1 LVGKITAPKTLA
13 GWKNCTSK
21 EYWIYLS
28 SVKGLTIV
36 GPGQFDGQ
44 GSLWWGNDE
53 ALHFHDCNG
62 LRLKGTT
69 HINSPKLHIS
79 INGCKDVDIRG
90 VRILAPKDSP
100 NTDGIDI
107 SDSTHVNIHHSNIQT
122 GDDCVAING
131 GVYDVNVT
139 RVFCGPGHGIS
150 IGSLGEH
157 GSHDTVEKVRVENCN
172 ISGTQNGLRIKT
184 VPYGTGYARGI
195 VFRKIHLVNVE
206 NPIIIDQHYCANT
219 ENAICPSPPSAPAV
233 QVSDVRYENIYGSSA
248 TTQAITFS
256 CSGKYKCTGIQTNGV
271 RITGHNDFAF
281 CKNAQGRFIDTTPHL
296 LGNISAPKTL
306 AGWKD
311 CISSVFWIH
320 FSMVKGLTIHGPGQ
334 IDGQGSLWW
343 GKAKALHF
351 NACNGLRLRG
361 TSHVNSPR
369 LHISIHGCQDVDIG
383 NVLILAPGN
392 SPNTDGIDI
401 GHSSH
406 SYIGFDTQ
414 LNSVAVNGGVYD
426 ANVTRV
432 FCGPGHGIGISI
444 GSLGENRG
452 RDIVE
457 KVRVEDCNITGTTN
471 GLRIKTVPY
480 GRGYARGII
489 FRNINLINVKRPI
502 IIDQHYCSNSNSE
515 YAACR
520 SPPSAPAIQVSDVRY
535 ENIYGSSAT
544 QRAIIFSCS
553 KKYKC
558 IGIQTNRV
566 VITGNNVFVVCK
578 NVEGNFVDTTT
589 PDTC

>member
-1 LVGKITAPKTLA
+1 MALTPNSTF
-13 GWKNCTSK
+13 
-21 EYWIYLS
+21 
-28 SVKGLTIV
+28 KGLR
-36 GPGQFDGQ
+36 FD
-44 GSLWWGNDE
+44 LWNLNS

-233 QVSDVRYENIYGSSA
+233 QVSDVR
-248 TTQAITFS
+248 
-256 CSGKYKCTGIQTNGV
+256 
-271 RITGHNDFAF
+271 
-281 CKNAQGRFIDTTPHL
+281 
-296 LGNISAPKTL
+296 
-306 AGWKD
+306 
-311 CISSVFWIH
+311 
-320 FSMVKGLTIHGPGQ
+320 
-334 IDGQGSLWW
+334 
-343 GKAKALHF
+343 
-351 NACNGLRLRG
+351 
-361 TSHVNSPR
+361 
-369 LHISIHGCQDVDIG
+369 
-383 NVLILAPGN
+383 
-392 SPNTDGIDI
+392 
-401 GHSSH
+401 
-406 SYIGFDTQ
+406 FDTQ

-589 PDTC
+589 PDTCR